1 MNLNEYLI
9 ENDRHIGDVVILFS
23 VGAAVDKVSG
33 DTFPLMADNTIG
45 FDEPF
50 NLMDMDISYDS
61 EEWYNT
67 LNNGDKK
74 VVDEVM
80 DNLSYENYV
89 DSSYMNE
96 TIFGTAYMVGVDEYV
111 EGKHRVKNINLIDL
125 MDDLGFIPDGKN
137 VNEITDLNVVWY
149 SDNDGD
155 IYITEI
161 YDNDSGEVYWTDP
174 SEDWTDNDDELT
186 SSLLMWGNLENT
198 IGDYYV

>member
-1 MNLNEYLI
+1 MSN
-9 ENDRHIGDVVILFS
+9 
-23 VGAAVDKVSG
+23 
-33 DTFPLMADNTIG
+33 
-45 FDEPF
+45 
-50 NLMDMDISYDS
+50 
-61 EEWYNT
+61 
-67 LNNGDKK
+67 
-74 VVDEVM
+74 
-80 DNLSYENYV
+80 
-89 DSSYMNE
+89 MNE
-96 TIFGTAYMVGVDEYV
+96 TIFGTAYMVGKDEYV

-174 SEDWTDNDDELT
+174 SEDWTDADDELT
-186 SSLLMWGNLENT
+186 NSLLMWGGLENT

>member
-1 MNLNEYLI
+1 MSNI
-9 ENDRHIGDVVILFS
+9 
-23 VGAAVDKVSG
+23 
-33 DTFPLMADNTIG
+33 
-45 FDEPF
+45 
-50 NLMDMDISYDS
+50 
-61 EEWYNT
+61 
-67 LNNGDKK
+67 
-74 VVDEVM
+74 
-80 DNLSYENYV
+80 
-89 DSSYMNE
+89 NE
-96 TIFGTAYMVGVDEYV
+96 TIFGTAYMVGKDEYV

-149 SDNDGD
+149 SDNDDD

-186 SSLLMWGNLENT
+186 NSLLMWGGLENT

>member
-1 MNLNEYLI
+1 M
-9 ENDRHIGDVVILFS
+9 
-23 VGAAVDKVSG
+23 
-33 DTFPLMADNTIG
+33 
-45 FDEPF
+45 F
-50 NLMDMDISYDS
+50 N
-61 EEWYNT
+61 
-67 LNNGDKK
+67 
-74 VVDEVM
+74 
-80 DNLSYENYV
+80 
-89 DSSYMNE
+89 MNE

-111 EGKHRVKNINLIDL
+111 EGKHRVKNINLIDY
-125 MDDLGFIPDGKN
+125 MDELGFIPDGKN

-149 SDNDGD
+149 FDNDGD

>member
-1 MNLNEYLI
+1 MSN
-9 ENDRHIGDVVILFS
+9 
-23 VGAAVDKVSG
+23 
-33 DTFPLMADNTIG
+33 
-45 FDEPF
+45 
-50 NLMDMDISYDS
+50 
-61 EEWYNT
+61 
-67 LNNGDKK
+67 
-74 VVDEVM
+74 
-80 DNLSYENYV
+80 
-89 DSSYMNE
+89 MNE
-96 TIFGTAYMVGVDEYV
+96 TIFGTAYMVGKDEYV